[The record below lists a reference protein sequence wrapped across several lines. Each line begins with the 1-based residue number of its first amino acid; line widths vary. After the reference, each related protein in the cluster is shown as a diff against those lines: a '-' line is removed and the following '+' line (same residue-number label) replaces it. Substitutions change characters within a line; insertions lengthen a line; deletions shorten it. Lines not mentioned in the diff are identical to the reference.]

1 MKKIEDSF
9 QLKLT
14 NTLTDKKESFI
25 PLKGNKVTMYVCGIT
40 PYDFAHLGHGRC
52 YVIFDV
58 LYRLLALLGYDVIYC
73 RNFTDIDDKLIN
85 RAEKELG
92 NLNEYKKI
100 AQKFIKAF
108 HKDIQKLNC
117 LPPTYEPKVT
127 EHIPQIISF
136 IQGLIDKG
144 KAYVSNSDVYFSI
157 DSFADYGK
165 LSKRNLKDLKIG
177 ARIEVSEKKK
187 NPLDFVLWKHDES
200 GPSWSSPWGYGR
212 PGWHI
217 ECSALAKEYLGETID
232 IHAGGLDLI
241 FPHHENEIAQ
251 SEGLHGKEF
260 AKYWIHNAFVLI
272 DKEKMSKSLGNFVTL
287 YQILEQYDPMVIRY
301 YILIHHYRNPLDF
314 AKENIEA
321 ASKSYQKLVKFFNEC
336 KAEEFKED
344 CLKNLPLVYN
354 LIEVLCDDLN
364 IAKFFGIIFENLKKL
379 SSDPIQVGVIKA
391 IIQQT
396 LGLTLEPIQEVKIQ
410 ITPEIQHLIDERE
423 RARKEKDWVKSD
435 EIRNK
440 LLSLGI
446 EVHDKKL
453 ENK

>member
-1 MKKIEDSF
+1 MKKVEDSF

-25 PLKGNKVTMYVCGIT
+25 PLEENRVTMYVCGIT

-52 YVIFDV
+52 YVTFDV
-58 LYRLLALLGYDVIYC
+58 LYRLLTFLGYDVTYC

-92 NLNEYKKI
+92 DPNEYTKI
-100 AQKFIKAF
+100 AQKFIKTF
-108 HKDIQKLNC
+108 HQDVQRLNC
-117 LPPTYEPKVT
+117 LPPNYEPKVT

-144 KAYVSNSDVYFSI
+144 KAYISSSDVYFSI

-165 LSKRNLKDLKIG
+165 LSKRDLEDLKIG
-177 ARIEVSEKKK
+177 ARVEVNEKKK
-187 NPLDFVLWKHDES
+187 NPLDFVLWKHAES
-200 GPSWSSPWGYGR
+200 RPGWSSPWGYGR

-217 ECSALAKEYLGETID
+217 ECSALAKEYLGQTID

-260 AKYWIHNAFVLI
+260 ARYWIHNAFVLI

-287 YQILEQYDPMVIRY
+287 HQILEQYDPMIIRY

-314 AKENIEA
+314 TKEDIEGS
-321 ASKSYQKLVKFFNEC
+321 SKSYKKLV
-336 KAEEFKED
+336 EFQED
-344 CLKNLPLVYN
+344 CLENLPLVYN
-354 LIEVLCDDLN
+354 LIQVLCDDLN
-364 IAKFFGIIFENLKKL
+364 IAKFFGIIFENIKKL
-379 SSDPIQVGVIKA
+379 SNDPIQAAIIKS

-410 ITPEIQHLIDERE
+410 ITPEIQNLIDERE
-423 RARKEKDWVKSD
+423 RARKEKDWAKSD
-435 EIRNK
+435 EIRDK

-446 EVHDKKL
+446 EVHDKIK
-453 ENK
+453 K